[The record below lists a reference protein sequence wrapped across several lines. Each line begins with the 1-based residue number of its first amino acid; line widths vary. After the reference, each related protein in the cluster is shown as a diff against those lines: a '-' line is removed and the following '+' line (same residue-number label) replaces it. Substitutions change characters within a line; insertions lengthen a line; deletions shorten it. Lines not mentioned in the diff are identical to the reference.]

1 MPTAFRYMLAVVV
14 NCSFGVPLMVVV
26 RHTYIL
32 NIGSGPS
39 GDLTGHIYRQMVT
52 YAAFCHMAALAAEW
66 FSVKDK
72 L

>member
-1 MPTAFRYMLAVVV
+1 MPTAFRYMLAFVV

-39 GDLTGHIYRQMVT
+39 GDLTGHIYRQTVT

-66 FSVKDK
+66 FSAKDK